1 MPRSAELDSLFAR
14 KQEAFVR
21 KQAAFQKYIDAKNR
35 ANEAHDRM
43 QLAWDRRVTAREEMN
58 REYNSMQQSKGSRDA
73 IWADFN
79 RVRQG
84 NSSRIEQLRQEADM
98 EHEMMKSCF
107 DSASA
112 AYSYGNK
119 ADAPMYS
126 SEGHAHKERRDYLN
140 AEVGRLIQEIN
151 SAKSNAKW
159 QTSSSHSNSFQ
170 CAKSNFD
177 NAKMMH
183 ESAEAEF
190 KSAKAER
197 DVYKTEFDSA
207 QAEFER
213 LKDACQRK
221 FDEIKANNRKE
232 RERILDKAGVGY
244 LNRQDAKIVK
254 KADGTTQV
262 YHGGLGSGDG
272 FGHGHVALDQS
283 GKRTYSRDAFEK
295 HGSQN
300 YTDRKNGERK
310 SNGGWTELSTGTIFD
325 SAGNGHNVM
334 FRQGLGKNEGQT
346 LIRDYHGFES
356 KNYFDKKGSHNH
368 YGNSDK
374 SLYPN
379 EPDRIEDSSKHRNDN
394 AYTGPGH

>member
-98 EHEMMKSCF
+98 EHEMMKNCF

-140 AEVGRLIQEIN
+140 SEVGRLIQEIN
-151 SAKSNAKW
+151 SAKTNAKW

-170 CAKSNFD
+170 YAKSNFD

-197 DVYKTEFDSA
+197 DAYKAEFDSA

-221 FDEIKANNRKE
+221 LDEIKANNRKE

-244 LNRQDAKIVK
+244 LNRQDAKIIK

-283 GKRTYSRDAFEK
+283 GNKTYSRDAFEK

-300 YTDRKNGERK
+300 YVDRKPKN
-310 SNGGWTELSTGTIFD
+310 WTKQEWGTIGDNHEVTF
-325 SAGNGHNVM
+325 VM
-334 FRQGLGKNEGQT
+334 GVNEREGQT
-346 LIRDYHGFES
+346 LIADGFLDE
-356 KNYFDKKGSHNH
+356 KDFHARHNH
-368 YGNSDK
+368 YGKNDK
-374 SLYPN
+374 TRFPN
-379 EPDRIEDSSKHRNDN
+379 EPDWIEDSEKHKNDHY
-394 AYTGPGH
+394 YTGPGH

>member
-1 MPRSAELDSLFAR
+1 MPRSTELDSLFAL

-98 EHEMMKSCF
+98 EHEMMKNCF

-151 SAKSNAKW
+151 SAKANAKW

-177 NAKMMH
+177 NAKMIH

-197 DVYKTEFDSA
+197 DAYKTEFDSA

-221 FDEIKANNRKE
+221 LDEIKANNRKE
-232 RERILDKAGVGY
+232 RERILDKAGVDY

-283 GKRTYSRDAFEK
+283 GKKTYSRDAFEK

-300 YTDRKNGERK
+300 YVDDPALVKYKASGQWSDVRH
-310 SNGGWTELSTGTIFD
+310 GWVDDKKVTWSEGTGT
-325 SAGNGHNVM
+325 NV
-334 FRQGLGKNEGQT
+334 GQT
-346 LIRDYHGFES
+346 LITDGWLT
-356 KNYFDKKGSHNH
+356 KDDFDKRHDH
-368 YGNSDK
+368 YGVDTK
-374 SLYPN
+374 YGTGK
-379 EPDRIEDSSKHRNDN
+379 RIEDVTDSIGRKKYYS
-394 AYTGPGH
+394 GPGK

>member
-84 NSSRIEQLRQEADM
+84 NSSRIEQLHQEADM
-98 EHEMMKSCF
+98 EHEMMKNCF

>member
-1 MPRSAELDSLFAR
+1 MPRSAELDNLFAR
-14 KQEAFVR
+14 KQEAFAR

-35 ANEAHDRM
+35 ANEAHGRM
-43 QLAWDRRVTAREEMN
+43 QLAWNQRVTAREEMN

-84 NSSRIEQLRQEADM
+84 NSSRIDQLRQEADM
-98 EHEMMKSCF
+98 EHEMMKNCF

-151 SAKSNAKW
+151 SAKANAKW

-197 DVYKTEFDSA
+197 DAYKAEFDSA

-221 FDEIKANNRKE
+221 LDEIKANNRKE
-232 RERILDKAGVGY
+232 REHILDKAGVGY

-272 FGHGHVALDQS
+272 FGHGHVALNQS
-283 GKRTYSRDAFEK
+283 GKKTYSRDVFEK

-300 YTDRKNGERK
+300 YTDRKTGERK
-310 SNGGWTELSTGTIFD
+310 SNGGWTELSTGTIID
-325 SAGNGHNVM
+325 EAGNGHNVM

-368 YGNSDK
+368 YGNNDK

-379 EPDRIEDSSKHRNDN
+379 EPARIEDSSKHRNDN

>member
-14 KQEAFVR
+14 KQEAFAR

-43 QLAWDRRVTAREEMN
+43 QLAWDRRVAAREEMN

-84 NSSRIEQLRQEADM
+84 NSSRIDQLRQEADM
-98 EHEMMKSCF
+98 EHEMMKNCF

-112 AYSYGNK
+112 AYEYGNK

-151 SAKSNAKW
+151 SAKANAKW
-159 QTSSSHSNSFQ
+159 QTSSSHGNSFQ
-170 CAKSNFD
+170 SAKSNF
-177 NAKMMH
+177 NSAKMLH
-183 ESAEAEF
+183 ESAETEF
-190 KSAKAER
+190 KNAKAER
-197 DVYKTEFDSA
+197 DAYKAEFDSA

-221 FDEIKANNRKE
+221 LDEIKANNRKE

-254 KADGTTQV
+254 KVDGTTQV

-283 GKRTYSRDAFEK
+283 GKKTYSRDAFEK

-300 YTDRKNGERK
+300 YTDRKTGERK
-310 SNGGWTELSTGTIFD
+310 SNGGWTELSTGTIID
-325 SAGNGHNVM
+325 EAGNGHNVM

-356 KNYFDKKGSHNH
+356 FKNFHENGGHNH
-368 YGNSDK
+368 YGDNNK
-374 SLYPN
+374 ELYPN
-379 EPDRIEDSSKHRNDN
+379 EPDRIEDSSRHKNDKT
-394 AYTGPGH
+394 YTGPGC

>member
-1 MPRSAELDSLFAR
+1 
-14 KQEAFVR
+14 
-21 KQAAFQKYIDAKNR
+21 
-35 ANEAHDRM
+35 
-43 QLAWDRRVTAREEMN
+43 MN
-58 REYNSMQQSKGSRDA
+58 REFESMQQSKDSRDA

-79 RVRQG
+79 RVCRE
-84 NSSRIEQLRQEADM
+84 NSSRIDQLRQEADM
-98 EHEMMKSCF
+98 EHEMMKNCF

-151 SAKSNAKW
+151 NAKASAKW
-159 QTSSSHSNSFQ
+159 QTSGSHGNSFQ
-170 CAKSNFD
+170 SAKSNFD

-197 DVYKTEFDSA
+197 DAYKAEFDSA

-213 LKDACQRK
+213 LKNECQRK
-221 FDEIKANNRKE
+221 LNEIKANNQKE
-232 RERILDKAGVGY
+232 RDHILDKAGVSY

-272 FGHGHVALDQS
+272 LFHGHVALDQS
-283 GKRTYSRDAFEK
+283 GNKTYSRDAFEK

-300 YTDRKNGERK
+300 YTDSAPQNGTYDGVF
-310 SNGGWTELSTGTIFD
+310 NGQPARIKVSD
-325 SAGNGHNVM
+325 AGNSNQTQIFYG
-334 FRQGLGKNEGQT
+334 GKGA
-346 LIRDYHGFES
+346 
-356 KNYFDKKGSHNH
+356 
-368 YGNSDK
+368 
-374 SLYPN
+374 
-379 EPDRIEDSSKHRNDN
+379 PD
-394 AYTGPGH
+394 GPGHNHVNYVNGKLQFWREHGETLYQDDKKKQINNL

>member
-43 QLAWDRRVTAREEMN
+43 QSAWDRRVAAREEMN

-84 NSSRIEQLRQEADM
+84 NSSRIDQLRQEADL
-98 EHEMMKSCF
+98 EHEMMKNCF

-170 CAKSNFD
+170 YAKSNFD
-177 NAKMMH
+177 YAKMLH

-197 DVYKTEFDSA
+197 DAYKTEFDSA

-221 FDEIKANNRKE
+221 LDEIKANNRKE
-232 RERILDKAGVGY
+232 RDRILDKAGVGY

-283 GKRTYSRDAFEK
+283 GKKTYSRDAFEK

>member
-43 QLAWDRRVTAREEMN
+43 QLAWDRRVAAREEMN

-98 EHEMMKSCF
+98 EHEMMKNCF

-151 SAKSNAKW
+151 SAKTNAKW

-170 CAKSNFD
+170 RAKSNFD
-177 NAKMMH
+177 NAKN
-183 ESAEAEF
+183 
-190 KSAKAER
+190 
-197 DVYKTEFDSA
+197 
-207 QAEFER
+207 
-213 LKDACQRK
+213 DA
-221 FDEIKANNRKE
+221 
-232 RERILDKAGVGY
+232 
-244 LNRQDAKIVK
+244 
-254 KADGTTQV
+254 
-262 YHGGLGSGDG
+262 
-272 FGHGHVALDQS
+272 
-283 GKRTYSRDAFEK
+283 
-295 HGSQN
+295 
-300 YTDRKNGERK
+300 
-310 SNGGWTELSTGTIFD
+310 
-325 SAGNGHNVM
+325 
-334 FRQGLGKNEGQT
+334 
-346 LIRDYHGFES
+346 
-356 KNYFDKKGSHNH
+356 
-368 YGNSDK
+368 
-374 SLYPN
+374 
-379 EPDRIEDSSKHRNDN
+379 
-394 AYTGPGH
+394 

>member
-1 MPRSAELDSLFAR
+1 MPRSVELDNLFAR
-14 KQEAFVR
+14 KQEAFAR
-21 KQAAFQKYIDAKNR
+21 KQVAFQKYVDARNR

-43 QLAWDRRVTAREEMN
+43 QLAWDQRVAAREEMN
-58 REYNSMQQSKGSRDA
+58 REFESMQQSKDSRDA

-79 RVRQG
+79 RLCQE
-84 NSSRIEQLRQEADM
+84 NSSRINQIRQEADM
-98 EHEMMKSCF
+98 EHEMMKNCF

-112 AYSYGNK
+112 AYEYGNK

-151 SAKSNAKW
+151 SAKANAKW

-177 NAKMMH
+177 NVKMMH

-197 DVYKTEFDSA
+197 DAYKAEFDSA

-221 FDEIKANNRKE
+221 LDEIKANNRKE

-283 GKRTYSRDAFEK
+283 GKKTYSRDAFEK

-300 YTDRKNGERK
+300 YVDQKPKN
-310 SNGGWTELSTGTIFD
+310 WTKQEWGTIGDNHEVTF
-325 SAGNGHNVM
+325 VM
-334 FRQGLGKNEGQT
+334 GINEREGQT
-346 LIRDYHGFES
+346 LIADGFLDE
-356 KNYFDKKGSHNH
+356 KAFHARHNH
-368 YGNSDK
+368 YGKNDK
-374 SLYPN
+374 TRFPN
-379 EPDRIEDSSKHRNDN
+379 EPDWIEDSEKHKNDHY
-394 AYTGPGH
+394 YTGPGH

>member
-43 QLAWDRRVTAREEMN
+43 QSAWDRRVAAREEMN

-84 NSSRIEQLRQEADM
+84 NSSRIDQLRQEADM
-98 EHEMMKSCF
+98 EHEMMKNCF

-159 QTSSSHSNSFQ
+159 QTSSSHGNSFQ
-170 CAKSNFD
+170 YAKSNFD
-177 NAKMMH
+177 NAKMIH

-221 FDEIKANNRKE
+221 LNEIKENNRKE

-272 FGHGHVALDQS
+272 LFHGHVALDQS
-283 GKRTYSRDAFEK
+283 GNKTYSRDAFEK

-394 AYTGPGH
+394 VYTGPGH

>member
-43 QLAWDRRVTAREEMN
+43 QLAWNQRVTAREEMN

-84 NSSRIEQLRQEADM
+84 NSSRIDQLRQEADM
-98 EHEMMKSCF
+98 EHEMMKNCF

-221 FDEIKANNRKE
+221 LDEIKANNRKE

>member
-43 QLAWDRRVTAREEMN
+43 QLAWDRRVAAREEMN

-98 EHEMMKSCF
+98 EHEMMKNCF

-112 AYSYGNK
+112 AYEYGNK
-119 ADAPMYS
+119 ADAPMYA
-126 SEGHAHKERRDYLN
+126 SEGRMHKDRRDDLN

-151 SAKSNAKW
+151 NAKANAKW
-159 QTSSSHSNSFQ
+159 QTSSSHGNSFQ
-170 CAKSNFD
+170 SAKSNF
-177 NAKMMH
+177 NSAKMLH
-183 ESAEAEF
+183 ESAETEF
-190 KSAKAER
+190 KNAKAER
-197 DVYKTEFDSA
+197 DAYKAEFDSA

-213 LKDACQRK
+213 LKNECQRK
-221 FDEIKANNRKE
+221 LNEIKANNQKE
-232 RERILDKAGVGY
+232 RDRILDKAGVSY

-272 FGHGHVALDQS
+272 LFHGHVALDRS
-283 GKRTYSRDAFEK
+283 GQKTYSRDAFEK

-300 YTDRKNGERK
+300 YVDQKPKN
-310 SNGGWTELSTGTIFD
+310 WTKQEWGTIGDNHEVTF
-325 SAGNGHNVM
+325 VM
-334 FRQGLGKNEGQT
+334 GINEREGQT
-346 LIRDYHGFES
+346 LIADGFLDE
-356 KNYFDKKGSHNH
+356 KAFHARHNH
-368 YGNSDK
+368 YGKNDK
-374 SLYPN
+374 TRFPN
-379 EPDRIEDSSKHRNDN
+379 EPDWIEDSEKHKNDHY
-394 AYTGPGH
+394 YTGPGH

>member
-43 QLAWDRRVTAREEMN
+43 QLAWNQRVTAREEMN

-84 NSSRIEQLRQEADM
+84 NSSRIDQLRQEADM
-98 EHEMMKSCF
+98 EHEMMKNCF

-197 DVYKTEFDSA
+197 DTYKAEFDSA

-213 LKDACQRK
+213 LNDACQRK
-221 FDEIKANNRKE
+221 LNEIKENNRKE

-283 GKRTYSRDAFEK
+283 GKKTYSRDVFEK

-300 YTDRKNGERK
+300 YTDQNEKNWTKREWGIIGDDHEVTFAVGINER
-310 SNGGWTELSTGTIFD
+310 
-325 SAGNGHNVM
+325 
-334 FRQGLGKNEGQT
+334 EGQT
-346 LIRDYHGFES
+346 VIADGFLSKRDFH
-356 KNYFDKKGSHNH
+356 DHHNH
-368 YGNSDK
+368 YGKNDK
-374 SLYPN
+374 TRFPN
-379 EPDRIEDSSKHRNDN
+379 EPDWIEDSKKHKNDHY
-394 AYTGPGH
+394 YTGPGH

>member
-98 EHEMMKSCF
+98 EHEMMKNCF

-140 AEVGRLIQEIN
+140 SEVGRLIQEIN
-151 SAKSNAKW
+151 SAKTNAKW

-170 CAKSNFD
+170 YAKSNFD

-197 DVYKTEFDSA
+197 DAYKAEFDFA

-221 FDEIKANNRKE
+221 LDEIKANNRKE

-283 GKRTYSRDAFEK
+283 GNKTYSRDAFEK

-300 YTDRKNGERK
+300 YVDRKPKN
-310 SNGGWTELSTGTIFD
+310 WTKQEWGTIGDNHEVTF
-325 SAGNGHNVM
+325 VM
-334 FRQGLGKNEGQT
+334 GVNEREGQT
-346 LIRDYHGFES
+346 LIADGFLDE
-356 KNYFDKKGSHNH
+356 KDFHARHNH
-368 YGNSDK
+368 YGKNDK
-374 SLYPN
+374 TRFPN
-379 EPDRIEDSSKHRNDN
+379 EPDWIEDSEKHKNDHY
-394 AYTGPGH
+394 YTGPGH

>member
-1 MPRSAELDSLFAR
+1 MPRSTELDSLFAR

-21 KQAAFQKYIDAKNR
+21 KQAAFQKYIDTKNR

-98 EHEMMKSCF
+98 EHEMMKNCF

-151 SAKSNAKW
+151 SAKANAKW

-197 DVYKTEFDSA
+197 DAYKTEFDSA

-213 LKDACQRK
+213 LKNECQRK
-221 FDEIKANNRKE
+221 LNEIKANNQKE
-232 RERILDKAGVGY
+232 RDRILDKAGVGY

-272 FGHGHVALDQS
+272 LFHGHVALDQS
-283 GKRTYSRDAFEK
+283 GNKTYSRDAFEK

-300 YTDRKNGERK
+300 YVDQKPKN
-310 SNGGWTELSTGTIFD
+310 WTKQEWGTIGDNHEVTF
-325 SAGNGHNVM
+325 VM
-334 FRQGLGKNEGQT
+334 GVNEREGQT
-346 LIRDYHGFES
+346 LIADGFLDE
-356 KNYFDKKGSHNH
+356 KDFHARHNH
-368 YGNSDK
+368 YGKNDK
-374 SLYPN
+374 TRFPN
-379 EPDRIEDSSKHRNDN
+379 EPDWIEDSEKHKNDHY
-394 AYTGPGH
+394 YTGPGH

>member
-98 EHEMMKSCF
+98 EHEMMKNCF

-221 FDEIKANNRKE
+221 LDEIKANNRKE

>member
-1 MPRSAELDSLFAR
+1 MPRSTELDSLFAR

-98 EHEMMKSCF
+98 EHEMMKNCF

-151 SAKSNAKW
+151 NAKASAKW
-159 QTSSSHSNSFQ
+159 QTSGSHGNSFQ
-170 CAKSNFD
+170 SAKSNFN
-177 NAKMMH
+177 NAKMLH

-190 KSAKAER
+190 KNAKAER
-197 DVYKTEFDSA
+197 DAYKAEFDSA

-213 LKDACQRK
+213 LKNECQRK
-221 FDEIKANNRKE
+221 LNEIKANNQKE
-232 RERILDKAGVGY
+232 RDRILDKAGVGY

-283 GKRTYSRDAFEK
+283 GNKTYSRDAFEK

-300 YTDRKNGERK
+300 YVDRKPKN
-310 SNGGWTELSTGTIFD
+310 WTKQEWGTIGDNHEVTF
-325 SAGNGHNVM
+325 VM
-334 FRQGLGKNEGQT
+334 GVNEREGQT
-346 LIRDYHGFES
+346 LIADGFLDE
-356 KNYFDKKGSHNH
+356 KDFHARHNH
-368 YGNSDK
+368 YGKNDK
-374 SLYPN
+374 TRFPN
-379 EPDRIEDSSKHRNDN
+379 EPDWIEDSEKHKNDHY
-394 AYTGPGH
+394 YTGPGH